1 MTLIRKCIK
10 ESVTIVQIVTLSL
23 FIKVYVSDKS
33 PLVFFKQSYVC
44 MNILLFI

>member
-10 ESVTIVQIVTLSL
+10 ESVTIVQIVTLL